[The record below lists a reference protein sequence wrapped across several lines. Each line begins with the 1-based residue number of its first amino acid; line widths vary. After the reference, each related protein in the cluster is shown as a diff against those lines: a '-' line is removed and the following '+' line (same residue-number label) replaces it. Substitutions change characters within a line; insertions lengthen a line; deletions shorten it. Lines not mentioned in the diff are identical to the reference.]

1 MEMKVV
7 LWQETTDFLSLMG
20 HQRAKLDQ
28 PGAKQLIHEDSLTK
42 RMLTMN
48 LVITFHYHIRSKLS
62 HRFSGNQEKTFLVT
76 RKSNMDKYGSKSNI
90 FL

>member
-20 HQRAKLDQ
+20 HQRTKLDQ

-42 RMLTMN
+42 RILTVN
-48 LVITFHYHIRSKLS
+48 LVHIRSKLS
-62 HRFSGNQEKTFLVT
+62 HHFSGNQEKH
-76 RKSNMDKYGSKSNI
+76 S
-90 FL
+90 